1 MVEKIQYD
9 RINELTE
16 EIVLSYLRTTGQD
29 PKTVACIDI
38 DGIAKDFYGFDVR
51 YEAIV
56 EEDTRKVAFSANGV
70 DRLRI
75 MRNGKPENVLFPDT
89 VIVLDSYLKRPEN
102 SIQRRLLLSHELGH
116 KIYAKISPGHDQG
129 NYYRIFDSTRDYDLV
144 ELQPQMNIV
153 EAEATQAGCG
163 LQMPSFLL
171 KNTLKRVMKRSKF
184 TVYGHHQMLP
194 NDSLKF
200 KKMAEDMGVSPNML
214 YIQLKK
220 NKLLIFKPI
229 EDYLKLTGL
238 EGVV

>member
-38 DGIAKDFYGFDVR
+38 DGIAKDFYGFEIR

-56 EEDTRKVAFSANGV
+56 EEDEDKIAFSANGI
-70 DRLRI
+70 RPLRV
-75 MRNGKPENVLFPDT
+75 MRNGKAEDIVFPT
-89 VIVLDSYLKRPEN
+89 TTIVLDSYLRRPEN
-102 SIQRRLLLSHELGH
+102 SIQRRLNLSHELGH
-116 KIYAKISPGHDQG
+116 KIYAKISSGHNQG
-129 NYYRIFDSTRDYDLV
+129 NYHRIFDSTRDYDLE
-144 ELQPQMNIV
+144 ELRPQMNII

-171 KNTLKRVMKRSKF
+171 KNTLKRVTKRSKF
-184 TVYGHHQMLP
+184 TVYGNHQMLP

-220 NKLLIFKPI
+220 NKLIIFKPI